1 MANVNA
7 PFGLRPVRY
16 VSGAPYN
23 GAVNKY
29 YVPASYATSL
39 FIGDPVIKTG
49 TSNTAA
55 VGGYQIGTLAE
66 VNKATAG
73 TTNRTTGVIV
83 GFEPLSGR
91 ESLVYGAASTERIAL
106 VADDPNLIFHV
117 QDDGGGALDATTV
130 GLNAVY
136 IYTVAGS
143 TVTAASGVQL
153 DGGTTTAPATTIGF
167 QVQILRV
174 ANIPG
179 NDGTSDFAIWEV
191 RINQHTETNNS
202 TGI

>member
-7 PFGLRPVRY
+7 PFGLRPIRY

-23 GAVNKY
+23 GAANKY

-55 VGGYQIGTLAE
+55 LRGYQVGTLAE
-66 VNKATAG
+66 INKATAG

-83 GFEPLSGR
+83 GFEAINGD
-91 ESLVYGAASTERIAL
+91 ESTAYGAASTERIAL
-106 VADDPNLIFHV
+106 VADDPNLLFWI
-117 QDDGGGALDATTV
+117 QADSTTTLDATTV

-136 IYTVAGS
+136 TFSTAGS
-143 TVTAASGVQL
+143 TVTSRSGVQM
-153 DGGTTTAPATTIGF
+153 DGGTTTAPATTVGF
-167 QVQILRV
+167 QLQVVRF
-174 ANIPG
+174 ANLASNELG
-179 NDGTSDFAIWEV
+179 ANAIYEV

>member
-7 PFGLRPVRY
+7 PFGLRPIRY
-16 VSGAPYN
+16 VSGEPYN
-23 GAVNKY
+23 GAINKY
-29 YVPASYATSL
+29 FVPSTYATSL

-49 TSNTAA
+49 TANTTALR
-55 VGGYQIGTLAE
+55 GYQVGALAE
-66 VNKATAG
+66 INKATAG

-83 GFEPLSGR
+83 GWEPISGA
-91 ESLVYGAASTERIAL
+91 ESLIYGAASTTRIAL
-106 VADDPNLIFHV
+106 VADDPNLLFWI
-117 QDDGGGALDATTV
+117 QADSTTTLDATTV

-136 IYTVAGS
+136 TFSSSGS
-143 TVTAASGVQL
+143 TVTGRSGVQM

-167 QVQILRV
+167 QLQIVRA
-174 ANIPG
+174 ANLASNELG
-179 NDGTSDFAIWEV
+179 ANQVWEV

>member
-7 PFGLRPVRY
+7 PFGLRPIRY

-29 YVPASYATSL
+29 FLPSTYATAVY
-39 FIGDPVIKTG
+39 IGDPVIKTG
-49 TSNTAA
+49 TANTAA
-55 VGGYQIGTLAE
+55 TRGYQVGALAE

-83 GFEPLSGR
+83 GFEPIDGR
-91 ESLVYGAASTERIAL
+91 EAPVYGAASTARIAL
-106 VADDPNLIFHV
+106 VADDPNLLYWI
-117 QDDGGGALDATTV
+117 QADSTSTLDATTV

-136 IYTVAGS
+136 TFSTGGS
-143 TVTAASGVQL
+143 TVTGRSGVQM
-153 DGGTTTAPATTIGF
+153 DGGTTTAPATTVGF
-167 QVQILRV
+167 QLQIVRL
-174 ANIPG
+174 ANLPSNEVG
-179 NDGTSDFAIWEV
+179 ANAIWEV